1 LKCSS
6 PVGHI
11 WSLLRLV
18 PSDPKKLDANAVE
31 GKLDVAGVYAEHAQF
46 LWKSLYRMGVP
57 QADLPD
63 VLQEVLL
70 VVYRRLDSYDGSC
83 RLTTWLFAICLRVA
97 ATARRGKRRRR
108 EDPLDPTEQSSA
120 LVESNDPERCALARD
135 ARRVLDWALGG
146 LDPEKRAVL
155 VMFELEGISCAEIA
169 QLLGV
174 PKGTVFSRL
183 SSARQA
189 FLARLSRMQK
199 REHRQ
204 SRALGGER

>member
-6 PVGHI
+6 PIGHV

-18 PSDPKKLDANAVE
+18 PTDREQAEADAVE
-31 GKLDVAGVYAEHAQF
+31 EKLDVAGIYAKHASF
-46 LWKSLYRMGVP
+46 LWKSLYRMGEP
-57 QADLPD
+57 EADLPD

-70 VVYRRLDSYDGSC
+70 VVHRRLGSFDGSC

-97 ATARRGKRRRR
+97 STARRGRRRRR
-108 EDPLDPTEQSSA
+108 EDPTDPTEQSSA

-135 ARRVLDWALGG
+135 ARRRLEWALDG

-155 VMFELEGISCAEIA
+155 VMFELEGIACAEIA

-174 PKGTVFSRL
+174 PRGTVFSRL

-189 FLARLSRMQK
+189 FLARLNRMEK
-199 REHRQ
+199 LEHRQ
-204 SRALGGER
+204 SRMMGGER